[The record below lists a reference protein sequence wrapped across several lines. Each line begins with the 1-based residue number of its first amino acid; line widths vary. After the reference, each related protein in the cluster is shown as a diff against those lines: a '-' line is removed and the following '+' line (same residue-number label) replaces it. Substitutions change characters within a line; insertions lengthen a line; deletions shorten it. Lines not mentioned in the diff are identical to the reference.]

1 MITKCPHCGES
12 IRVTISAE
20 TADAVN
26 ETDGSLDAIEQSI
39 IQDGYIP
46 NNNIWRRWIMAQML
60 RHYQDPNTG
69 ADTFNKY
76 FIKDKPY
83 SYQWKVLINELKAI
97 KRMSPDSPERK
108 MRLQFFNPTL
118 CLQMLYD
125 YNGLIDQIPE
135 KHYGSYWKGKYGKGK
150 YGRWSNVCTT
160 MNKPQAIAYVSS
172 QIRCLA
178 DYYIGVNRSTSS
190 AAISTAIN
198 VATTFLSKMPV
209 KCRTMPKSKAWIN
222 AFKGNGA
229 YYTMDNMIK
238 FHNCHFSSVN
248 ANDKDATQQS
258 LAELHKQV
266 YECNGEFYKLFGCM
280 KEFIDYN
287 DYSLETL
294 ANELNENE

>member
-1 MITKCPHCGES
+1 MITKCPHCGEP

-20 TADAVN
+20 TEDTVN
-26 ETDGSLDAIEQSI
+26 ESNDSLDAIEQSI

-60 RHYQDPNTG
+60 RHYQDPDTG

-97 KRMSPDSPERK
+97 RRMPANSPERA
-108 MRLQFFNPTL
+108 MRLQFFNPAL
-118 CLQMLYD
+118 CVEMLKEYRD
-125 YNGLIDQIPE
+125 LINQIPE
-135 KHYGSYWKGKYGKGK
+135 QHYGTYWKGKYGK
-150 YGRWSNVCTT
+150 WSSFRTT
-160 MNKPQAIAYVSS
+160 MDKSHAIAYV
-172 QIRCLA
+172 QARIQHLKDCLNA
-178 DYYIGVNRSTSS
+178 NDDKSS
-190 AAISTAIN
+190 AAISGAISTASI
-198 VATTFLSKMPV
+198 FLSKMPV
-209 KCRTMPKSKAWIN
+209 KRNTMPKSKAWIN

-238 FHNCHFSSVN
+238 FHGCHFSSVN
-248 ANDKDATQQS
+248 ANDKDAIQQS
-258 LAELHKQV
+258 LAELQRQV
-266 YECNGEFYKLFGCM
+266 YDCNGEFYKLFGCM

-294 ANELNENE
+294 VNELNENE